1 MSRYSTRH
9 TSHTF
14 TLLANSIRDWADVSA
29 GISIRAKLCL
39 LYLTEVGAVGWL
51 SLNWFFT

>member
-1 MSRYSTRH
+1 M
-9 TSHTF
+9 SHTF
-14 TLLANSIRDWADVSA
+14 TLQANSIRDWADVSA

-39 LYLTEVGAVGWL
+39 LCLTEVGAVGWL